1 MTFSNMSYPVKS
13 LKNTALKE
21 RITFVE
27 KKPFTSIDDI
37 KRTNVFTKS
46 KIHLNLNTNA
56 MKYFKSYEE
65 NHRSGGSL
73 RFFFLTLTL
82 NETFLYS
89 IPQHER
95 FNHLKETYEHIIWY
109 VNKGLGIKKPSTTK
123 THKHKVV
130 HSYVVCEDIT
140 RNGHN
145 TLEHLHSVIALH
157 PSHSKTIDKDFFNEV
172 ISFNGGLSIVKDLVI
187 EELPIHY
194 GTKQKWNDLQCVVDY
209 INKGATLTKE
219 SELYSYHSPSTPTEN
234 PYENRNTNRP
244 LGTLDSHLTRT
255 RNLDTSGFQL

>member
-1 MTFSNMSYPVKS
+1 M
-13 LKNTALKE
+13 
-21 RITFVE
+21 
-27 KKPFTSIDDI
+27 
-37 KRTNVFTKS
+37 
-46 KIHLNLNTNA
+46 
-56 MKYFKSYEE
+56 
-65 NHRSGGSL
+65 
-73 RFFFLTLTL
+73 
-82 NETFLYS
+82 
-89 IPQHER
+89 
-95 FNHLKETYEHIIWY
+95 
-109 VNKGLGIKKPSTTK
+109 
-123 THKHKVV
+123 
-130 HSYVVCEDIT
+130 
-140 RNGHN
+140 
-145 TLEHLHSVIALH
+145 HSVIALH

>member
-1 MTFSNMSYPVKS
+1 MTFSNMSYSVKS

-130 HSYVVCEDIT
+130 HSYFVCEYIT
-140 RNGHN
+140 RN
-145 TLEHLHSVIALH
+145 
-157 PSHSKTIDKDFFNEV
+157 
-172 ISFNGGLSIVKDLVI
+172 
-187 EELPIHY
+187 
-194 GTKQKWNDLQCVVDY
+194 
-209 INKGATLTKE
+209 
-219 SELYSYHSPSTPTEN
+219 
-234 PYENRNTNRP
+234 
-244 LGTLDSHLTRT
+244 
-255 RNLDTSGFQL
+255 